1 MPFWKPVPV
10 SVTLVPPPTSP
21 LEGLTVVSVSAPAA
35 GVYVNPLGSDA
46 ELPSFDHE
54 EQDDGSMV
62 LIYRSRRALAD
73 LAEGLLQGCIAHF
86 NEPMQIKRNDLPSDD
101 GAHTR
106 FTLSRPPID

>member
-1 MPFWKPVPV
+1 MLDGHIHVEVRK
-10 SVTLVPPPTSP
+10 L
-21 LEGLTVVSVSAPAA
+21 
-35 GVYVNPLGSDA
+35 YSDA

-73 LAEGLLQGCIAHF
+73 FAEGLLQSCIAHF
-86 NEPMQIKRNDLPSDD
+86 NEPMQINRKDMPSDD

-106 FTLSRPPID
+106 FTLTRPSVG